1 MKKAKGMEYELDTQE
16 GKGLGISSEEA
27 VYRSVVDCV
36 RDNDIG
42 VLELKMRKLKSI
54 LGYKDS
60 EQLLEECEKK
70 LEAVKRRMGW
80 KKAGKAISW
89 LLDAILVALLV
100 FIIVWVIRHGGY
112 HG

>member
-1 MKKAKGMEYELDTQE
+1 MEEAKAMEYNLNAQE

-27 VYRSVVDCV
+27 IYRSVVDCV
-36 RDNDIG
+36 RDNDMG

-60 EQLLEECEKK
+60 AQLLEECERKAQ
-70 LEAVKRRMGW
+70 AVKRRMGW
-80 KKAGKAISW
+80 KKAGKVISW

>member
-1 MKKAKGMEYELDTQE
+1 MEEAKAMEYKLDTQE

-27 VYRSVVDCV
+27 IYRSVVDCV
-36 RDNDIG
+36 KDNDMG
-42 VLELKMRKLKSI
+42 VLELKIHKLKSI

-60 EQLLEECEKK
+60 EQLLEECERKVQ
-70 LEAVKRRMGW
+70 AVKRRMGW
-80 KKAGKAISW
+80 KKAGKAVSW